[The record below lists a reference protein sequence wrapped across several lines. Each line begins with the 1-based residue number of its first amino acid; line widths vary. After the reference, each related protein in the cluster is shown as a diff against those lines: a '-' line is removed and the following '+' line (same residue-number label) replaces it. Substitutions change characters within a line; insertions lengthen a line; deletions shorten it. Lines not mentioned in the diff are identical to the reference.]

1 MFESDYAEIKYIAKD
16 NVVFH
21 TWKKEAHYENYRAPV
36 MTSLSLLRIHKGS
49 YFVVDARNGF
59 EDVEADVKWGF
70 DYFLPELKKT
80 GCRIWAFI
88 LPEVSD
94 IEGEIDLW
102 TAEIEKN
109 FQVIR
114 ATSYDEIIEQLSTLA
129 CRDTL
134 KKAE

>member
-1 MFESDYAEIKYIAKD
+1 MK
-16 NVVFH
+16 V
-21 TWKKEAHYENYRAPV
+21 T
-36 MTSLSLLRIHKGS
+36 T
-49 YFVVDARNGF
+49 
-59 EDVEADVKWGF
+59 
-70 DYFLPELKKT
+70 T

-129 CRDTL
+129 CRNSL

>member
-59 EDVEADVKWGF
+59 EDVKEDLEWGF
-70 DYFLPELKKT
+70 DYFLPGLKKT
-80 GCRIWAFI
+80 GCKIWGFI
-88 LPEVSD
+88 LPETSA

-102 TAEIEKN
+102 TNEIEKH
-109 FQVIR
+109 FLVIR
-114 ATSYDEIIEQLSTLA
+114 TESYDEIIKMINQ
-129 CRDTL
+129 R
-134 KKAE
+134 